1 MVILRNKKIK
11 IYTVITVI
19 TVIFVSVF
27 GIVIN
32 SNVEAYL
39 CKPGDTKC
47 EEAKKNMQDN
57 QSAANSYT
65 KKADSVGA
73 IIEQLNGEIDEL
85 NNTIAE
91 NEAKV
96 AKLNKEIEKTE
107 AKLEDEQEALAEL
120 LVNMHFESDAEPIR
134 ILAGATS
141 ISDLAE
147 KAARDEVVKQ
157 EIASASDKVKAAKE
171 KLDQEKADV
180 EAKLKEN
187 EASRSLLASKK
198 ADQKDL
204 KEKYE
209 KNADDASAVAAYWE
223 KQVQALAWTPPSN
236 TSGNGN
242 RWAGTS
248 NTYPYAGNCPQDNVQ
263 YSAYGGAVC
272 QCTSYASWKAKEKW
286 GITNT
291 WGGNAYSY
299 ENGAGHYV
307 PGSGIYSYVDS
318 SPAPNTIA
326 IWKSGPY
333 GHVAWVESVN
343 ADGSINISEYNVNW
357 PSIGCYIG
365 DYCSRSGVG
374 SAGVRFLHFN

>member
-1 MVILRNKKIK
+1 MVILRNKKVK
-11 IYTVITVI
+11 IYIIVTLALVG
-19 TVIFVSVF
+19 IFGAVV
-27 GIVIN
+27 N

-365 DYCSRSGVG
+365 DYCSRTGVG

>member
-1 MVILRNKKIK
+1 MVILRNKKVK
-11 IYTVITVI
+11 IYTILTIVL
-19 TVIFVSVF
+19 VSVF
-27 GIVIN
+27 GIMIN
-32 SNVEAYL
+32 STAEAYI
-39 CKPGDTKC
+39 CRDGDTAC

-57 QSAANSYT
+57 QSAANAYT

-73 IIEQLNGEIDEL
+73 LIEQLNDEINDL
-85 NNTIAE
+85 NNAIAE

-120 LVNMHFESDAEPIR
+120 LVNMHFDSDAEPIR

-157 EIASASDKVKAAKE
+157 EIATASDKVKAAKE

-187 EASRSLLASKK
+187 QSSRELLASKQ

-223 KQVQALAWTPPSN
+223 KQFQALAWTPPSN

-299 ENGAGHYV
+299 ENGAGKYV

-318 SPAPNTIA
+318 SPAPYTIA
-326 IWKSGPY
+326 IWKSGQY

-365 DYCSRSGVG
+365 DYCSRTGVG

>member
-1 MVILRNKKIK
+1 MVILRNKKVK
-11 IYTVITVI
+11 IYTAITVI

-73 IIEQLNGEIDEL
+73 IIEQLNGEINEL

-171 KLDQEKADV
+171 ELDQEKADV

-209 KNADDASAVAAYWE
+209 KNADDASAA
-223 KQVQALAWTPPSN
+223 
-236 TSGNGN
+236 
-242 RWAGTS
+242 R
-248 NTYPYAGNCPQDNVQ
+248 
-263 YSAYGGAVC
+263 
-272 QCTSYASWKAKEKW
+272 
-286 GITNT
+286 
-291 WGGNAYSY
+291 
-299 ENGAGHYV
+299 
-307 PGSGIYSYVDS
+307 
-318 SPAPNTIA
+318 
-326 IWKSGPY
+326 
-333 GHVAWVESVN
+333 
-343 ADGSINISEYNVNW
+343 
-357 PSIGCYIG
+357 
-365 DYCSRSGVG
+365 
-374 SAGVRFLHFN
+374 

>member
-1 MVILRNKKIK
+1 MVILRNKKVK
-11 IYTVITVI
+11 IYIIVALALVG
-19 TVIFVSVF
+19 IF
-27 GIVIN
+27 GAVIN

-65 KKADSVGA
+65 KKADSVDA

-365 DYCSRSGVG
+365 DYCSRTGVG

>member
-1 MVILRNKKIK
+1 MVILRNKKVK
-11 IYTVITVI
+11 IYIIVALALVG
-19 TVIFVSVF
+19 IF
-27 GIVIN
+27 GAVIN

-365 DYCSRSGVG
+365 DYCSRTGVG

>member
-1 MVILRNKKIK
+1 MVILKHKNVKF
-11 IYTVITVI
+11 Y
-19 TVIFVSVF
+19 
-27 GIVIN
+27 GILLLALVGFLGFLMN
-32 SNVEAYL
+32 TTAEAYI
-39 CKPGDTKC
+39 CKDGDTKC

-57 QSAANSYT
+57 QSAANSYS

-73 IIEQLNGEIDEL
+73 IIEQLNDEIDSL
-85 NNTIAE
+85 NNLISE
-91 NEAKV
+91 NETKIK
-96 AKLNKEIEKTE
+96 KLNKEIEQTQN
-107 AKLEDEQEALAEL
+107 KLEDEQSALAEL

-134 ILAGATS
+134 VLAGATS

-147 KAARDEVVKQ
+147 RAAREEVVKQ
-157 EIASASDKVKAAKE
+157 EITTASEKVKAAKE
-171 KLDQEKADV
+171 ELDKEKSEV

-187 EASRSLLASKK
+187 ESSRSLLASKK
-198 ADQKDL
+198 SDQKEL
-204 KEKYE
+204 KDQYE

-223 KQVQALAWTPPSN
+223 KQFIALAWTPPSN
-236 TSGNGN
+236 SSGSGN

-248 NTYPYAGNCPQDNVQ
+248 NTYPYSGNCPQDNVQ

-286 GITNT
+286 GISNT

-299 ENGAGHYV
+299 ENGAGKYV

-318 SPAPNTIA
+318 SPAPYTIA
-326 IWKSGPY
+326 IWKTGPY

>member
-1 MVILRNKKIK
+1 MVILRNKKVK
-11 IYTVITVI
+11 IYTILIIVL
-19 TVIFVSVF
+19 VSVF
-27 GIVIN
+27 GIMIN
-32 SNVEAYL
+32 STAEAYI
-39 CKPGDTKC
+39 CRDGDTAC

-57 QSAANSYT
+57 QSAANAYT

-73 IIEQLNGEIDEL
+73 LIEQLNDEINDL
-85 NNTIAE
+85 NSAIAE

-120 LVNMHFESDAEPIR
+120 LVNMHFDSDAEPIR

-157 EIASASDKVKAAKE
+157 EIATASDKVKAAKE

-187 EASRSLLASKK
+187 QSSRELLASKQ

-223 KQVQALAWTPPSN
+223 KQFQALAWTPPSN

-299 ENGAGHYV
+299 ENGAGKYV

-318 SPAPNTIA
+318 SPAPYTIA
-326 IWKSGPY
+326 IWKSGQY

-365 DYCSRSGVG
+365 DYCSRTGVG

>member
-1 MVILRNKKIK
+1 MVILRNKKVK
-11 IYTVITVI
+11 IYIIVALALVG
-19 TVIFVSVF
+19 IF
-27 GIVIN
+27 GAVIN

-263 YSAYGGAVC
+263 YSAHGGAVC

-365 DYCSRSGVG
+365 DYCSRTGVG

>member
-1 MVILRNKKIK
+1 MVILRNKKVK
-11 IYTVITVI
+11 IYIILALALVG
-19 TVIFVSVF
+19 IF
-27 GIVIN
+27 GAVIN

-73 IIEQLNGEIDEL
+73 IIEQLNGEINDL

-365 DYCSRSGVG
+365 DYCSRTGVG